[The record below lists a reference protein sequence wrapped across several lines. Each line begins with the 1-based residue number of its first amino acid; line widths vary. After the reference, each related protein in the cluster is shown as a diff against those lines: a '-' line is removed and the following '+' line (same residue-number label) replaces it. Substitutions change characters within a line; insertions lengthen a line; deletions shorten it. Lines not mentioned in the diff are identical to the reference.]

1 MQAADTHSQEWAN
14 VDVHQRIRQF
24 QTRINKMDTLT
35 APVKEANNNN
45 SEDCFNRNIQKTRS
59 KSLPSKYL
67 PVKEYNS
74 EPEPLEDEE
83 LKDVDVEEDPAIA
96 AVTFH
101 SDEEDPET
109 LILPSVK
116 KLASKFNEPCSTRK
130 MASKV

>member
-1 MQAADTHSQEWAN
+1 
-14 VDVHQRIRQF
+14 
-24 QTRINKMDTLT
+24 MDTLT
-35 APVKEANNNN
+35 APVKEDNNNN

-67 PVKEYNS
+67 PVKDS

-83 LKDVDVEEDPAIA
+83 LKHVDVEEDSAIA
-96 AVTFH
+96 TVTFH